1 MYVDNEG
8 GMKVTVINSL
18 MNCQTVQLL
27 NGTHMVKELWRIF
40 QSAMKLIDSPVV

>member
-8 GMKVTVINSL
+8 GMKVTVIKSL

-27 NGTHMVKELWRIF
+27 NGTLMAKELWRIL
-40 QSAMKLIDSPVV
+40 QSDMKFN